1 MSGNL
6 TAANAIFQL
15 SIPAVFQ
22 SPQQLQGFSAD
33 DIFDTD
39 SQEAIQAIMGVDGFL
54 SAGFTYVET
63 KQSITLQADS
73 ASGAIFDAWRDAEK
87 AALNAFPASAT
98 IILPAI
104 SRKWTMVRGFLTG
117 YKPIPG
123 AGKVLKPR
131 TFGITWN
138 SNGGAPYNAS

>member
-15 SIPAVFQ
+15 SIPAVFP

-39 SQEAIQAIMGVDGFL
+39 SQEAVQTQMGVDGLL
-54 SAGFTYVET
+54 SAGFVFVET
-63 KQSITLQADS
+63 KQTITLQADS
-73 ASGAIFDAWRDAEK
+73 ESNLVFDQWRDAEK

-98 IILPAI
+98 IILPALG
-104 SRKWTMVRGFLTG
+104 RKWTMTRGFLTT

-123 AGKVLKPR
+123 AGKILKPR
-131 TFGITWN
+131 AFGITWN
-138 SNGGAPYNAS
+138 KNGGAPFNAS